1 VWAQK
6 HFAAS
11 FELERRL
18 NNPKPHHQIFHTVFW
33 HFTSRSFNS
42 LYYNPLISKTLSAS
56 SPRRGFTSKMVDA
69 QTFLEQ
75 LQIILDRRFSQLKS
89 YSECAK
95 AYNPSASRGSV
106 KAATDKLQKEFYPH
120 PESLGLLLQL
130 ITSHDDP
137 HLRQLAAVEARTL
150 VSKHWKSIQVD
161 KRAIRTQ
168 LLTAT
173 MSEDTQL
180 VRHAASRVIS
190 AIAKSDLS
198 DGEWADLPPFLM
210 RAAASGNA
218 REREVGTYILFTT
231 IETMGD
237 GFLEI
242 FDDLMNLFTRTIQ
255 DPESS
260 EVRINTMLALSKLA
274 MLFDADEDEKSVKRF
289 QDMFPSM
296 VAVLKAAIDANVE
309 DRIMQ
314 AFEVFQT
321 LLGCDPALMTPHLKE
336 LVMFMMEIAANTEH
350 SDDTR
355 IQAISFLMQCVKYR
369 KLKLQGYRIG
379 EQMTKICM
387 QIVTELGDAAA
398 DDDDITPPRSALG
411 LIDMLAQNLP
421 PSQVVVPLLH
431 SLGQYVNAQDP
442 DYRRAGILALGM
454 CVEGAPEFV
463 STQLK
468 EIIPLVVRLLDDQD
482 GKVRQATLHT
492 ITRLADDLPED
503 TASYHEGLMPPVIK
517 NLNAAMRGYKGEEK
531 GINIDAMRAAS
542 AAIDSVVSGMDD
554 DDVKK
559 YLGMLMPMV
568 QQLMKHP
575 DFKIK
580 ALAAGAIG
588 SLAASSGEAFQE
600 YLTSTMNVLQEFV
613 TMKENEEELDLRAS
627 VTDAMGEMAGAVGG
641 ENFKQYVQPL
651 MHASEENL
659 HLDHSKLKETTYIL
673 WGALARA
680 YEDEFSPFLPGVMK
694 GLFDCLEQEEKE
706 IEIEL
711 GEDASDLLGK
721 EVTIQ
726 GQKVKVAAATDD
738 EDFEE
743 DGAIE
748 DVDIDDDAWAD
759 FDTVT
764 PMALEK
770 EIAVEALGQ
779 VCAFTK
785 KAFLPYL
792 EKTVQTLAP
801 MLEHSYEGVR
811 KSVVSTLYRAY
822 ATLWEISEKDGQMQ
836 KWKAGLPLQVEPTPD
851 LKKMGEMVL
860 TQTLS
865 VWVEED
871 DP

>member
-1 VWAQK
+1 LLT
-6 HFAAS
+6 FPAA
-11 FELERRL
+11 
-18 NNPKPHHQIFHTVFW
+18 T
-33 HFTSRSFNS
+33 
-42 LYYNPLISKTLSAS
+42 
-56 SPRRGFTSKMVDA
+56 
-69 QTFLEQ
+69 
-75 LQIILDRRFSQLKS
+75 
-89 YSECAK
+89 
-95 AYNPSASRGSV
+95 RGSV
-106 KAATDKLQKEFYPH
+106 KAATDRLQKEFYPH

-130 ITSHDDP
+130 VTSHDDP
-137 HLRQLAAVEARTL
+137 HLRQLAAVEARSL
-150 VSKHWKSIQVD
+150 VHKHWNALQADKKSL
-161 KRAIRTQ
+161 RTQ

-173 MSEDTQL
+173 MAEDVQL

-190 AIAKSDLS
+190 AIAKIELA
-198 DGEWADLPPFLM
+198 DGEWADLPPFLQ
-210 RAAASGNA
+210 RAATSGTA
-218 REREVGTYILFTT
+218 REREVGTFILFTT

-237 GFLEI
+237 GFMDKFTEL
-242 FDDLMNLFTRTIQ
+242 LALFARTIR
-255 DPESS
+255 DPESA

-274 MLFDADEDEKSVKRF
+274 MLFDEEEDEKAVKAF
-289 QDMFPSM
+289 QNIFPDM
-296 VAVLKAAIDANVE
+296 VKVLQGAIDANVE
-309 DRIMQ
+309 DRTMQ

-321 LLGCDPALMTPHLKE
+321 LLGCDPQLMSKHLKDFIT
-336 LVMFMMEIAANTEH
+336 FMIQLSANTEL

-355 IQAISFLMQCVKYR
+355 VQAISFLMQCVKYR
-369 KLKLQGYRIG
+369 RLKVQGFRLG
-379 EQMTKICM
+379 EQMTTTSL

-411 LIDMLAQNLP
+411 LIDMLAQSLP

-431 SLGQYVNAQDP
+431 ALSQYVNSQDA
-442 DYRRAGILALGM
+442 DYRQAGILALGM

-468 EIIPLVVRLLDDQD
+468 EIIPLIVRLLEDQS

-503 TASYHEGLMPPVIK
+503 AASYHEQLMPSIVK
-517 NLNAAMRGYKGEEK
+517 NLQMAMSNYSGEEK
-531 GINIDAMRAAS
+531 GMNVDMMKAAT

-559 YLGMLMPMV
+559 YLSGLMPMA

-575 DFKIK
+575 DLKIK
-580 ALAAGAIG
+580 ALTAGAIG

-600 YLTSTMNVLQEFV
+600 YLTSTMNVFQDYV
-613 TMKENEEELDLRAS
+613 TIKENEEELNLRAS
-627 VTDAMGEMAGAVGG
+627 VTDAIGEMAGAVGG
-641 ENFKQYVQPL
+641 PNFKQYVRPL
-651 MHASEENL
+651 MQSSEENL

-680 YEDEFSPFLPGVMK
+680 YEEEFSPFLPGVMK

-721 EVTIQ
+721 EVTIS
-726 GQKVKVAAATDD
+726 GQKVRVAAATDD
-738 EDFEE
+738 EDYE
-743 DGAIE
+743 DDDGIE
-748 DVDIDDDAWAD
+748 DVDIDDDDAWAD

-770 EIAVEALGQ
+770 EIAIEAIGQ

-785 KAFLPYL
+785 KPFLPYL
-792 EKTVQTLAP
+792 QKTVETLAP
-801 MLEHSYEGVR
+801 MLEHAYEGVR
-811 KSVVSTLYRAY
+811 KAVVSTLYRAY
-822 ATLWEISEKDGQMQ
+822 ATLWEISEKDDLMG
-836 KWKAGLPLQVEPTPD
+836 KWKPGLPLQTQPTDD
-851 LKKMGEMVL
+851 LKKMGEMLL

-871 DP
+871 DAYVKKIFFAYQALYFHDDTLRYPSSLRHTNVWLMRTRFYIPDSPNLFIPPLIHLLSNHQLTSPQNPVPSSQKSTAPSPTPSRCVDPP